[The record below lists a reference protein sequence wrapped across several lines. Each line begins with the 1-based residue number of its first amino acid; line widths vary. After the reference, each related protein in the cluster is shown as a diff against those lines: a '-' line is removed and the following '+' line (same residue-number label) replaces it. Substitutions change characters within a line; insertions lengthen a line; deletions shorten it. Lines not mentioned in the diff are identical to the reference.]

1 MNLCPIN
8 MPKLEFR
15 SDSDL
20 FGDSRWLINPDMMM
34 GEEEDFFPRI
44 TGNWLLVDAK
54 EEMMSKAKVTR
65 ISRALCTWNAY
76 KEKIK

>member
-1 MNLCPIN
+1 MEPILVDLCPIN

-34 GEEEDFFPRI
+34 GEEEDFFRMRRK
-44 TGNWLLVDAK
+44 TMV
-54 EEMMSKAKVTR
+54 SKAKVAR
-65 ISRALCTWNAY
+65 ITWALNMECIQGENKVTNG
-76 KEKIK
+76 

>member
-1 MNLCPIN
+1 MKTTPRDLTICKEKYIYLTDVFEFLLKMEPILVDLCPIN

-34 GEEEDFFPRI
+34 GEEEDFVQ
-44 TGNWLLVDAK
+44 G
-54 EEMMSKAKVTR
+54 
-65 ISRALCTWNAY
+65 
-76 KEKIK
+76 

>member
-54 EEMMSKAKVTR
+54 EDNDVKSQSNKDNTGIKYGMTTR
-65 ISRALCTWNAY
+65 R
-76 KEKIK
+76 K